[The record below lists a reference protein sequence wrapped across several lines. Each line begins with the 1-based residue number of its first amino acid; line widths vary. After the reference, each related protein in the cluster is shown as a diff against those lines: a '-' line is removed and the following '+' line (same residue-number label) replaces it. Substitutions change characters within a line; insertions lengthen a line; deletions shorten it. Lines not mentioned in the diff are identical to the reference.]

1 MKVAVVG
8 MSLFGRSLA
17 VGLARCGAEVIA
29 IDSKLER
36 VESVR
41 DEVTLAVCLDATD
54 ERALRSQGV
63 HEVDVL
69 VASIGNDFEANQ
81 LLVMLAKEFGI
92 ARVIARAP
100 SPRHAQILRKLG
112 ADDVILPEVE
122 AAERAAK
129 ELLERRGP

>member
-8 MSLFGRSLA
+8 MSLFGRSFA
-17 VGLARCGAEVIA
+17 VELARCGAEVIA
-29 IDSKLER
+29 IDVKLER

-81 LLVMLAKEFGI
+81 LLVMLGKELGI
-92 ARVIARAP
+92 GRILARAP
-100 SPRHAQILRKLG
+100 SPRHASILKKLG
-112 ADDVILPEVE
+112 ADEVILPEVE
-122 AAERAAK
+122 AAERAARG
-129 ELLERRGP
+129 LLERRGP